1 MQHPK
6 SSFISGIVLL
16 TLTAC
21 SSSTATPTTTTVVT
35 TTVAPVTIVAPTT
48 TPPTTTLALTTTNAP
63 SSTKSKTNITG
74 NRDKDYVGARAMLAK
89 LHDNFYEDGDIIV
102 MAAAFDRIE
111 AKYATYNAKV
121 GTTLT
126 GYYLQFAGTKYCYLA
141 NDNSRD
147 IADTA
152 C

>member
-1 MQHPK
+1 MK
-6 SSFISGIVLL
+6 RFTAL
-16 TLTAC
+16 TITTLALLTAC
-21 SSSTATPTTTTVVT
+21 TNTTATPTTTTVVT
-35 TTVAPVTIVAPTT
+35 TTTLAPTT
-48 TPPTTTLALTTTNAP
+48 TVAPATTLPPTTLAPVTTKAP
-63 SSTKSKTNITG
+63 STTKPKTTITG
-74 NRDKDYVGARAMLAK
+74 NRDKDYAGARAMLAK

-111 AKYATYNAKV
+111 AKYATYNTKV

-141 NDNSRD
+141 NGDSRD